1 MKQPNE
7 FYHKLLSESPMQIGD
22 GDDYY
27 NKEMDELTMKYREII
42 DNPSTFKKVFTF
54 NTNPEL
60 YLYEE
65 KDGNDVVCWA
75 VPPNNKFVYA
85 YVAYEIKPDGGVITT
100 SVFNDRKFP
109 TVAYRIYQD
118 YLLGKYKYIMSDGRH
133 TNRGESFWR
142 KHIYTSVNDYTK
154 KVYIWDN
161 SLNQKVIEVT
171 NPKQVEEF
179 YSIYDN
185 FEKFRIRIENI

>member
-1 MKQPNE
+1 MTIIIIKKWMSWRWNIK
-7 FYHKLLSESPMQIGD
+7 KLL
-22 GDDYY
+22 
-27 NKEMDELTMKYREII
+27 II
-42 DNPSTFKKVFTF
+42 HQLSKKVFTF

-65 KDGNDVVCWA
+65 RDGNDVVCWA

-85 YVAYEIKPDGGVITT
+85 YVAHEIKPDGGVITT

-118 YLLGKYKYIMSDGRH
+118 YLLGKYKYIMSDGQH

-142 KHIYTSVNDYTK
+142 KHVYTSVNDYTK
-154 KVYIWDN
+154 K
-161 SLNQKVIEVT
+161 
-171 NPKQVEEF
+171 
-179 YSIYDN
+179 SIYLGQFPQSKSYWSN
-185 FEKFRIRIENI
+185 KSQTSWRILFCLW